1 VLAFE
6 IVTNRM
12 SDLRSPRPH
21 IPVDESDR
29 NATGLAEHAAPPEN
43 ATRIGVAWHLPEVLR
58 GFGVQLN
65 DALDGACVRRDV
77 FSDPYNAIDYPS
89 LQRLLATCEHLTRC
103 DHIAMLVAQR
113 TRLADFGLAGRA
125 ARCGATA
132 GEGLQ
137 KFVANFNLHV
147 GATTVTL
154 VDTGGFARLVYAIS
168 VRGITDAR
176 QLQLGAVTAIFN
188 VLQELCGRH
197 WLPAVVTFATRAP
210 SDLRPFHQFFRAP
223 LRFDS
228 DESAVIFER
237 RWLDRTLPPVDP
249 VFHSQVDAEVRKQQA
264 TILADLPALV
274 RRVIRKQLII
284 GQGGME
290 AVAATFGMHRRT
302 LDRHLQKHGVHY
314 GEIEE
319 SVADEVA
326 RQLLRDTDMQVQQVA
341 ESLHFSSAANFATA
355 FRRWTGMT
363 PSEYRRQAR

>member
-1 VLAFE
+1 
-6 IVTNRM
+6 M
-12 SDLRSPRPH
+12 SNLSGPRPH
-21 IPVDESDR
+21 IPVVEPDR
-29 NATGLAEHAAPPEN
+29 IATSLAERGLPPEN
-43 ATRIGVAWHLPEVLR
+43 ATRIGVVWRLPEVLR
-58 GFGVQLN
+58 SFGVQLN
-65 DALDGACVRRDV
+65 DALDGAGVRRDV
-77 FSDPYNAIDYPS
+77 FSDPQNFIEYPS
-89 LQRLLATCEHLTRC
+89 LQHLLATCEQLTRC
-103 DHIAMLVAQR
+103 DHIGMLVAQR

-154 VDTGGFARLVYAIS
+154 VDAGGFTRLVYAIT

-176 QLQLGAVTAIFN
+176 QLQVGAVTAMFN
-188 VLQELCGRH
+188 ILQDLCGPH

-210 SDLRPFHQFFRAP
+210 SNLRPWHQFFRAP

-249 VFHSQVDAEVRKQQA
+249 AFNSQVDAEVRELQA
-264 TILADLPALV
+264 TVLENLPALV

-290 AVAATFGMHRRT
+290 DVAATFGIHRRT
-302 LDRHLQKHGVHY
+302 LDRHLGRHGVLY
-314 GEIEE
+314 GELVE
-319 SVADEVA
+319 SVKEDVA
-326 RQLLRDTDMQVQQVA
+326 RQLLRDTQMQVQQVA
-341 ESLHFSSAANFATA
+341 ESLRFSSAANFATA